1 MLDEELLS
9 LDELLLFDELL
20 SFDDESLEPLLAVPL
35 TVLMVRSTA
44 EDVLPL
50 RVIRT

>member
-20 SFDDESLEPLLAVPL
+20 SSFDDESLEPLLAVPL
-35 TVLMVRSTA
+35 VLDD
-44 EDVLPL
+44 EPLL
-50 RVIRT
+50 RVSVT

>member
-35 TVLMVRSTA
+35 VLDD
-44 EDVLPL
+44 EPLL
-50 RVIRT
+50 RVSVT

>member
-20 SFDDESLEPLLAVPL
+20 SCDDESLEPLLAVPL
-35 TVLMVRSTA
+35 VLDD
-44 EDVLPL
+44 EPLL
-50 RVIRT
+50 RVSVT